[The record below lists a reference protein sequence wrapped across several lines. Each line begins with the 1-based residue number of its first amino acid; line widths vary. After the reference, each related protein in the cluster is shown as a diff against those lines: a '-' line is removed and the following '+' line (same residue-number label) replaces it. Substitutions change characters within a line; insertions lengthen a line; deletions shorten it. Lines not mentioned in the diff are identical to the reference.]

1 MFPFGGGP
9 NVRVGRARARMDQMD
24 CADIMLKAVERKRSR
39 SIARRE
45 SFSGTEDDLKK
56 FREAVESN
64 DKDSS
69 LQKDIDEYAIKVRE
83 LRGTKETP
91 EKPIETPKDK
101 KVSVVPKTEEKPN
114 KTSILND
121 KVENTCHQ
129 IHVDPADQI
138 NAAGDISSVGT
149 KESKASTND
158 DDGKTI
164 TEDNSDI
171 VSGDSGI
178 CDKNVNNP
186 ENITPLLNEK
196 NKVESFSTVE
206 TIEFNNEEHT
216 ELECNEVIDKESASF
231 TNTDDYMEKQCDT
244 QEQVKILEAEDELQ
258 LGIEVEVQSEKEV
271 EFQTEKEIEVQ
282 SEREIEV
289 QSEKE
294 VAVQSEEEPEV
305 QSEKDDEVQSEKEGE
320 VQSEREIEFQLEEE
334 IENQSDNE
342 IDVQSEKEIDVH
354 SKKETEVTSDRERE
368 VQSEKEIDVQLEK
381 EIEVQSE
388 REIEVQS
395 EKEIEVQSEREFE
408 VHLEKEIKVQSEA
421 NKQVQLE
428 AAIEFEN
435 VVSTQEPVQ
444 ENNFLS
450 IVDRIKN
457 DITTLKTLSKT
468 SSNIPGM
475 NLEPEEPKD
484 QKVSISQKQYEA
496 ETSSSSKIEIDD
508 QQKRTEHK
516 QTGIKVAL
524 DRVYREKSVGEIQV
538 PKELSSHL
546 MSLSSANIS
555 EELRKSC
562 SNIVARSMD
571 MEMSKEYLLKRLG
584 DLLSQE
590 KEQLT
595 NDLLRRKEQLQD
607 TRSSQAQE
615 IKCLDKRH
623 KEELKIIRNSHAQ
636 RFAELECNYL
646 DHVENLKKEIEL
658 LENEKD
664 NMGRPVD
671 LMSNYLHADP
681 GKPSQLTE
689 LESELECCSCGHI
702 CKPPCKIF
710 QCPEGDLLCQT
721 CKDRIGQDTLCPRCQ
736 CGLFGQVSRNK
747 GLEKIATKYFQ

>member
-83 LRGTKETP
+83 LRGTKETA

-101 KVSVVPKTEEKPN
+101 KVSVVPSTEEKPY
-114 KTSILND
+114 KTSILTD

-129 IHVDPADQI
+129 HDVDPAEQCY
-138 NAAGDISSVGT
+138 ISSVGT
-149 KESKASTND
+149 EESKDSTND
-158 DDGKTI
+158 NDDEGKTI

-186 ENITPLLNEK
+186 ENITPSVNVK

-231 TNTDDYMEKQCDT
+231 TNTDEYMEKQCDT

-258 LGIEVEVQSEKEV
+258 LGTEVEVQSEKEV

-289 QSEKE
+289 QSEEK
-294 VAVQSEEEPEV
+294 PEV
-305 QSEKDDEVQSEKEGE
+305 QSEKDDEVQSEKEVE
-320 VQSEREIEFQLEEE
+320 VQSEREIDFQLEEE

-395 EKEIEVQSEREFE
+395 EKEIEVQTEREFE
-408 VHLEKEIKVQSEA
+408 FHSEKEIKVQSEA

-428 AAIEFEN
+428 AEIELEN
-435 VVSTQEPVQ
+435 IVSTQEPVQ

-484 QKVSISQKQYEA
+484 QRVSISQKQYEA
-496 ETSSSSKIEIDD
+496 ETSSSLKIESDD